1 MGSNTQ
7 NEIDL
12 SENSLTIWKNDY
24 SQFDSNEIW
33 KSSDNVYVF
42 SQGTYYTSVNDD
54 GTEVILLFSDNTIL
68 YRKKINFD
76 DVSDALVFDD
86 GSVVFYT
93 DENQL
98 ISLDANGKQI
108 FKKDIG
114 IDFEKETCKLTKEY
128 AYFYGYQDDDIKL
141 SYFSYANKK
150 LWSKAIPDIPYTYL
164 EDGEDGEEEED
175 FYYADSAEF
184 LRLPRGFLLLYEDKK
199 TTRMYDF
206 EGTEIVPT
214 EEEFTTILEHV
225 NQKGYLQ
232 KMEKARKTIIRLVYL
247 AKKDKERKPKE
258 HPVTS
263 TKKEAES
270 QKAKGGFFSKL
281 FRKK

>member
-1 MGSNTQ
+1 MSSNAKI
-7 NEIDL
+7 EIDL
-12 SENSLTIWKNDY
+12 SNDSLIIWKKDFV
-24 SQFDSNEIW
+24 QFDSM
-33 KSSDNVYVF
+33 NVWRSPSQSYVF
-42 SQGTYYTSVNDD
+42 SLGTYCKSEN
-54 GTEVILLFSDNTIL
+54 
-68 YRKKINFD
+68 D
-76 DVSDALVFDD
+76 DVSDAVLLLSANAIQYRKKITFSDISDTLVFDD

-98 ISLDANGKQI
+98 ISLDPSGKQI

-164 EDGEDGEEEED
+164 EDGEEEED
-175 FYYADSAEF
+175 SYLADDATLLCLS
-184 LRLPRGFLLLYEDKK
+184 RGFLLLYEDKK

-225 NQKGYLQ
+225 NQKEYLQ

-247 AKKDKERKPKE
+247 AKKDKERKSKE

>member
-1 MGSNTQ
+1 MSSNAKI
-7 NEIDL
+7 EIDL
-12 SENSLTIWKNDY
+12 TDDSLIIWKNGDY
-24 SQFDSNEIW
+24 QFDSMYIW
-33 KSSDNVYVF
+33 KSPNNVYVF
-42 SQGTYYTSVNDD
+42 SQGTYYASANDD

-76 DVSDALVFDD
+76 DISDVLFFDD

-98 ISLDANGKQI
+98 ISLDRSGKQI

-164 EDGEDGEEEED
+164 EDGEEEED
-175 FYYADSAEF
+175 SYLADDATLLCLS
-184 LRLPRGFLLLYEDKK
+184 RGFLLLYEDKK

-225 NQKGYLQ
+225 NQKEYLQ

-247 AKKDKERKPKE
+247 AKKDKERKSKE

-270 QKAKGGFFSKL
+270 QKAKGGFFSRL

>member
-1 MGSNTQ
+1 MSSNAKI
-7 NEIDL
+7 EIDL
-12 SENSLTIWKNDY
+12 TDDSLIIWKNGDY
-24 SQFDSNEIW
+24 QFDSMYIW
-33 KSSDNVYVF
+33 KSPNNVYVF
-42 SQGTYYTSVNDD
+42 SQGTYYASANDD

-76 DVSDALVFDD
+76 DISDVLFFDD

-98 ISLDANGKQI
+98 ISLDPSGKQI

-164 EDGEDGEEEED
+164 EDGEEEED
-175 FYYADSAEF
+175 SYLADDATLLCLS
-184 LRLPRGFLLLYEDKK
+184 RGFLLLYEDKK
-199 TTRMYDF
+199 TTRMYDL
-206 EGTEIVPT
+206 EGTEIVPA
-214 EEEFTTILEHV
+214 EEEFTTILEHG
-225 NQKGYLQ
+225 NQKEYLQ

-247 AKKDKERKPKE
+247 AKKDKERKSKE

-270 QKAKGGFFSKL
+270 QKAKGGFFSRL

>member
-1 MGSNTQ
+1 MSSNAKI
-7 NEIDL
+7 EIDL
-12 SENSLTIWKNDY
+12 TDDSLIIWKNGDY
-24 SQFDSNEIW
+24 QFDSMYIW
-33 KSSDNVYVF
+33 KSPNNVYVF
-42 SQGTYYTSVNDD
+42 SQGTYYASANDD

-76 DVSDALVFDD
+76 DISDVLFFDD

-98 ISLDANGKQI
+98 ISLDPSGKQI

-164 EDGEDGEEEED
+164 EDGEEEED
-175 FYYADSAEF
+175 SYLADDATLLCLS
-184 LRLPRGFLLLYEDKK
+184 RGFLLLYEDKK

-214 EEEFTTILEHV
+214 EEEFTTILEHI
-225 NQKGYLQ
+225 NQKEYLQ

-247 AKKDKERKPKE
+247 AKKDKERKSKE

-270 QKAKGGFFSKL
+270 QKAKGGFFSRL

>member
-1 MGSNTQ
+1 MSSNAKI
-7 NEIDL
+7 EIDL
-12 SENSLTIWKNDY
+12 TDDSLIIWKNGDY
-24 SQFDSNEIW
+24 QFDSMYIW
-33 KSSDNVYVF
+33 KSPNNVYVF
-42 SQGTYYTSVNDD
+42 SQGTYYASANDD
-54 GTEVILLFSDNTIL
+54 GTEVILLFSDNTKL

-76 DVSDALVFDD
+76 DISDVLFFDD

-98 ISLDANGKQI
+98 ISLDPSGKQI

-164 EDGEDGEEEED
+164 EDGEEEED
-175 FYYADSAEF
+175 SYLADDATLLCLS
-184 LRLPRGFLLLYEDKK
+184 RGFLLLYEDKK

-225 NQKGYLQ
+225 NQKEYLQ

-247 AKKDKERKPKE
+247 AKKDKERKSKE

-270 QKAKGGFFSKL
+270 QKAKGGFFSRL

>member
-1 MGSNTQ
+1 MSSNAKI
-7 NEIDL
+7 EIDL
-12 SENSLTIWKNDY
+12 TDDSLLIWKNGDY
-24 SQFDSNEIW
+24 QFDSMYIW
-33 KSSDNVYVF
+33 KSPNNAYVF
-42 SQGTYYTSVNDD
+42 SQGTYYASANDD

-76 DVSDALVFDD
+76 DISDALVFDD

-98 ISLDANGKQI
+98 ISLVPSGKQI
-108 FKKDIG
+108 FKKDIR
-114 IDFEKETCKLTKEY
+114 IDFERETCKLTKEY

-164 EDGEDGEEEED
+164 DDGEEEED
-175 FYYADSAEF
+175 SYLADDATLLCLS
-184 LRLPRGFLLLYEDKK
+184 RGFLLLYEDKK

-214 EEEFTTILEHV
+214 EEEFTTILDFVKE
-225 NQKGYLQ
+225 
-232 KMEKARKTIIRLVYL
+232 
-247 AKKDKERKPKE
+247 KERKQELEKE
-258 HPVTS
+258 RKEKERQEYLA
-263 TKKEAES
+263 KKEAES
-270 QKAKGGFFSKL
+270 QKTNGGFFSKL

>member
-1 MGSNTQ
+1 MSSNAKI
-7 NEIDL
+7 EIDL
-12 SENSLTIWKNDY
+12 TDDSLIIWKNGDY
-24 SQFDSNEIW
+24 QFDSMYIW
-33 KSSDNVYVF
+33 KSPNNVYVF
-42 SQGTYYTSVNDD
+42 SQGTYYASANDD

-76 DVSDALVFDD
+76 DISDVLFFDD

-98 ISLDANGKQI
+98 ISLDPSGKQI

-114 IDFEKETCKLTKEY
+114 IDFERETCKLTKEY

-164 EDGEDGEEEED
+164 EDGEEEED
-175 FYYADSAEF
+175 SYLADDATLLCLS
-184 LRLPRGFLLLYEDKK
+184 RGFLLLYEDKK

-225 NQKGYLQ
+225 NQKEYLQ

-247 AKKDKERKPKE
+247 AKKDKERKSKE

-270 QKAKGGFFSKL
+270 QKAKGGFFSRL

>member
-1 MGSNTQ
+1 MSSNSKI
-7 NEIDL
+7 EIDL
-12 SENSLTIWKNDY
+12 SDDSLIIWKNSY
-24 SQFDSNEIW
+24 YQFDSMYIR
-33 KSSDNVYVF
+33 KSPNNTYVF
-42 SQGTYYTSVNDD
+42 SQGTYCTSANDN

-76 DVSDALVFDD
+76 DISDVLVFDD

-98 ISLDANGKQI
+98 VSLDANGKQI
-108 FKKDIG
+108 FKKNIG

-164 EDGEDGEEEED
+164 DDGEEEED
-175 FYYADSAEF
+175 SYLADDATLLCLS
-184 LRLPRGFLLLYEDKK
+184 RGFLLLYEDKK

-225 NQKGYLQ
+225 NQKEYLQ

-247 AKKDKERKPKE
+247 AKKDKERKSKE

>member
-1 MGSNTQ
+1 M
-7 NEIDL
+7 
-12 SENSLTIWKNDY
+12 
-24 SQFDSNEIW
+24 
-33 KSSDNVYVF
+33 
-42 SQGTYYTSVNDD
+42 
-54 GTEVILLFSDNTIL
+54 
-68 YRKKINFD
+68 
-76 DVSDALVFDD
+76 VFDD

-98 ISLDANGKQI
+98 VSLDANGKQI
-108 FKKDIG
+108 FKKNIG

-141 SYFSYANKK
+141 SYFSYASKK

-164 EDGEDGEEEED
+164 EDGEEEED

-184 LRLPRGFLLLYEDKK
+184 LCLPRGFLLLYEDKK

-214 EEEFTTILEHV
+214 EEEFTTILDFVKE
-225 NQKGYLQ
+225 
-232 KMEKARKTIIRLVYL
+232 
-247 AKKDKERKPKE
+247 KERKQELEKE
-258 HPVTS
+258 RKEKERQEYLA
-263 TKKEAES
+263 KKEAES
-270 QKAKGGFFSKL
+270 QKTNGGFFSRL

>member
-1 MGSNTQ
+1 MMSSNTQ

-42 SQGTYYTSVNDD
+42 SQGTYCKSANDD

-68 YRKKINFD
+68 YRKKINFS

-98 ISLDANGKQI
+98 ISLDPSGKQI

-114 IDFEKETCKLTKEY
+114 IDFERETCKLTKEY

-141 SYFSYANKK
+141 SYFCYANKK
-150 LWSKAIPDIPYTYL
+150 LWSKSIPDIPYTHL
-164 EDGEDGEEEED
+164 EDGEEEED
-175 FYYADSAEF
+175 SYLADDTTLLCLS
-184 LRLPRGFLLLYEDKK
+184 RGFLLLYEDKK

-214 EEEFTTILEHV
+214 EEEFTTILDFVKE
-225 NQKGYLQ
+225 
-232 KMEKARKTIIRLVYL
+232 
-247 AKKDKERKPKE
+247 KERKQQLEKE
-258 HPVTS
+258 RKEKERQEYLA
-263 TKKEAES
+263 KKEAES

>member
-1 MGSNTQ
+1 MSSNAKI
-7 NEIDL
+7 EIDL
-12 SENSLTIWKNDY
+12 TDDSLIIWKNGDY
-24 SQFDSNEIW
+24 QFDSMYIW
-33 KSSDNVYVF
+33 KSPNNVYVF
-42 SQGTYYTSVNDD
+42 SQGTYYASANDD

-68 YRKKINFD
+68 YRKKINFS
-76 DVSDALVFDD
+76 DVSDVLVFDD

-98 ISLDANGKQI
+98 VSLDVNGKQI
-108 FKKDIG
+108 FKKNIG

-164 EDGEDGEEEED
+164 EDGEEEED
-175 FYYADSAEF
+175 SYLSDDATLLCLS
-184 LRLPRGFLLLYEDKK
+184 RGFLLLYEDKK

-225 NQKGYLQ
+225 NQKEYLQ

-247 AKKDKERKPKE
+247 AKKDKERKSKE

-270 QKAKGGFFSKL
+270 QKAKGGFFSRL

>member
-1 MGSNTQ
+1 M
-7 NEIDL
+7 
-12 SENSLTIWKNDY
+12 Y
-24 SQFDSNEIW
+24 IW
-33 KSSDNVYVF
+33 KSPNNVYVF
-42 SQGTYYTSVNDD
+42 SQGTYYASANDD

-68 YRKKINFD
+68 YRKKINFS
-76 DVSDALVFDD
+76 DVSDVLVFDD

-98 ISLDANGKQI
+98 VSLDVNGKQI
-108 FKKDIG
+108 FKKNIG

-164 EDGEDGEEEED
+164 EDGEEEED
-175 FYYADSAEF
+175 SYLADDATLLCLS
-184 LRLPRGFLLLYEDKK
+184 RGFLLLYEDKK

-225 NQKGYLQ
+225 NQKEYLQ

-247 AKKDKERKPKE
+247 AKKDKERKSKE

-270 QKAKGGFFSKL
+270 KKAKGGFFSKL

>member
-1 MGSNTQ
+1 MSSNAKI
-7 NEIDL
+7 EIDL
-12 SENSLTIWKNDY
+12 TDDSLIIWKNGDY
-24 SQFDSNEIW
+24 QFDSMYIW
-33 KSSDNVYVF
+33 KSPNNVYVF
-42 SQGTYYTSVNDD
+42 SQGTYYASANDD

-76 DVSDALVFDD
+76 DISDVLFFDD

-98 ISLDANGKQI
+98 ISLDPSGKQI

-164 EDGEDGEEEED
+164 EDGEEEED
-175 FYYADSAEF
+175 SYLADDATLLCLS
-184 LRLPRGFLLLYEDKK
+184 RGFLLLYEDKK

-214 EEEFTTILEHV
+214 GEEFTTILEHV
-225 NQKGYLQ
+225 NQKEYLQ

-247 AKKDKERKPKE
+247 AKKDKERKSKE

-270 QKAKGGFFSKL
+270 QKAKGGFFSRL

>member
-1 MGSNTQ
+1 MSSNSKI
-7 NEIDL
+7 EIDL
-12 SENSLTIWKNDY
+12 SDDSLIIWKNSY
-24 SQFDSNEIW
+24 YQFDSMYIW
-33 KSSDNVYVF
+33 KSPNNTYVF
-42 SQGTYYTSVNDD
+42 SQGTYCTSANDN

-76 DVSDALVFDD
+76 DISDVLVFDD

-98 ISLDANGKQI
+98 ISLDPSGKQI

-164 EDGEDGEEEED
+164 EDGEEEED
-175 FYYADSAEF
+175 SYLADDATLLCLS
-184 LRLPRGFLLLYEDKK
+184 RGFLLLYEDKK

-225 NQKGYLQ
+225 NQKEYLQ
-232 KMEKARKTIIRLVYL
+232 KMEKARKTIVRLVYL
-247 AKKDKERKPKE
+247 AKKDKERKSKE

>member
-1 MGSNTQ
+1 MSSNAKI
-7 NEIDL
+7 EIDL
-12 SENSLTIWKNDY
+12 TDDSLIIWKNGDY
-24 SQFDSNEIW
+24 QFDSMYIW
-33 KSSDNVYVF
+33 KSPNNVYVF
-42 SQGTYYTSVNDD
+42 SQGTYYASANDD

-76 DVSDALVFDD
+76 DISDVLVFDD

-98 ISLDANGKQI
+98 ISLDPSGKQI

-164 EDGEDGEEEED
+164 EDGEEEED
-175 FYYADSAEF
+175 SYLADDATLLCLS
-184 LRLPRGFLLLYEDKK
+184 RGFLLLYEDKK

-225 NQKGYLQ
+225 NQKEYLQ

-247 AKKDKERKPKE
+247 AKKDKERKSKE

-270 QKAKGGFFSKL
+270 QKAKGGFFSRL

>member
-1 MGSNTQ
+1 MSSNSKI
-7 NEIDL
+7 EIDL
-12 SENSLTIWKNDY
+12 SDDSLIIWKNSY
-24 SQFDSNEIW
+24 YQFDSMYIW
-33 KSSDNVYVF
+33 KSPNNTYVF
-42 SQGTYYTSVNDD
+42 SQGTYCTSANDN

-76 DVSDALVFDD
+76 DISDVLVFDD

-98 ISLDANGKQI
+98 VSLDANGKQI
-108 FKKDIG
+108 FKKNIG

-164 EDGEDGEEEED
+164 DDGEEEED
-175 FYYADSAEF
+175 SYLADDATLLCLS
-184 LRLPRGFLLLYEDKK
+184 RGFLLLYEDKK

-225 NQKGYLQ
+225 NQKEYLQ

-247 AKKDKERKPKE
+247 AKKDKERKSKE

>member
-1 MGSNTQ
+1 MSSNSKI
-7 NEIDL
+7 EIDL
-12 SENSLTIWKNDY
+12 SDDSLIIWKNSY
-24 SQFDSNEIW
+24 YQFDSMYIW
-33 KSSDNVYVF
+33 KSPNNTYVF
-42 SQGTYYTSVNDD
+42 SQGTYCTSANDD

-76 DVSDALVFDD
+76 DISDVLVFDD

-98 ISLDANGKQI
+98 VSLDASGKQI
-108 FKKDIG
+108 FKKNIG

-141 SYFSYANKK
+141 SYFSYASKK

-164 EDGEDGEEEED
+164 EDGEEEED

-184 LRLPRGFLLLYEDKK
+184 LCLPRGFLLLYEDKK

-206 EGTEIVPT
+206 EGTEIIPT

-225 NQKGYLQ
+225 NQKEYLQ
-232 KMEKARKTIIRLVYL
+232 KMEKARKTIVRLVYL
-247 AKKDKERKPKE
+247 AKKDKERKSKE

-263 TKKEAES
+263 TKKKAES

>member
-1 MGSNTQ
+1 MSSNSKI
-7 NEIDL
+7 EIDL
-12 SENSLTIWKNDY
+12 SDDSLIIWKNSY
-24 SQFDSNEIW
+24 YQFDSMYIW
-33 KSSDNVYVF
+33 KSPNNTYVF
-42 SQGTYYTSVNDD
+42 SQGTYCTSANDD

-76 DVSDALVFDD
+76 DISDVLVFDD

-98 ISLDANGKQI
+98 VSLDASGKQI
-108 FKKDIG
+108 FKKNIG

-141 SYFSYANKK
+141 SYFSYASKK

-164 EDGEDGEEEED
+164 EDGEEEED

-184 LRLPRGFLLLYEDKK
+184 LCLPRGFLLLYEDKK

-214 EEEFTTILEHV
+214 EEEFTTILDFVKE
-225 NQKGYLQ
+225 
-232 KMEKARKTIIRLVYL
+232 
-247 AKKDKERKPKE
+247 KERKQELEKE
-258 HPVTS
+258 RKEKERQEYLA
-263 TKKEAES
+263 KKEAES
-270 QKAKGGFFSKL
+270 QKTNGGFFSKL

>member
-1 MGSNTQ
+1 MSSNTQ

-42 SQGTYYTSVNDD
+42 SQGTYCKSANDD

-68 YRKKINFD
+68 YRKKINFS

-98 ISLDANGKQI
+98 ISLDPSGKQI

-114 IDFEKETCKLTKEY
+114 IDFERETCKLTKEY

-141 SYFSYANKK
+141 SYFCYASKK

-164 EDGEDGEEEED
+164 EDGEEEED
-175 FYYADSAEF
+175 FYYTDSAEF
-184 LRLPRGFLLLYEDKK
+184 LCLPRGFLLLYEDKK

-214 EEEFTTILEHV
+214 EEEFTTILDFVKE
-225 NQKGYLQ
+225 
-232 KMEKARKTIIRLVYL
+232 
-247 AKKDKERKPKE
+247 KERKQELEKE
-258 HPVTS
+258 RKEKERQEHLA
-263 TKKEAES
+263 KKEAES
-270 QKAKGGFFSKL
+270 QKTNGGFFSKL

>member
-1 MGSNTQ
+1 MSSNAKI
-7 NEIDL
+7 EIDL
-12 SENSLTIWKNDY
+12 TDDSLIIWKNGDY
-24 SQFDSNEIW
+24 QFDSMYIW
-33 KSSDNVYVF
+33 KSPNNVYVF
-42 SQGTYYTSVNDD
+42 SQGTYYASANDD

-76 DVSDALVFDD
+76 DISDVLFFDD

-98 ISLDANGKQI
+98 ISLDPSGKQI

-164 EDGEDGEEEED
+164 EDGEEEED
-175 FYYADSAEF
+175 SYLADDATLLCLS
-184 LRLPRGFLLLYEDKK
+184 RGFLLLYEDKK

-225 NQKGYLQ
+225 NQKEYLQ

-247 AKKDKERKPKE
+247 AKKDKERKSKE

-270 QKAKGGFFSKL
+270 QKAKGGFFSRL

>member
-1 MGSNTQ
+1 MSSNAKI
-7 NEIDL
+7 EIDL
-12 SENSLTIWKNDY
+12 TDDSLLIWKNGDY
-24 SQFDSNEIW
+24 QFDSMYIW
-33 KSSDNVYVF
+33 KSPNNAYVF
-42 SQGTYYTSVNDD
+42 SQGTYYASANDD

-76 DVSDALVFDD
+76 DISDALVFDD

-98 ISLDANGKQI
+98 ISLVPSGKQI
-108 FKKDIG
+108 FKKDIR
-114 IDFEKETCKLTKEY
+114 IDFERETCKLTKEY

-141 SYFSYANKK
+141 SYFSYASKK

-164 EDGEDGEEEED
+164 EDGEEEEA

-184 LRLPRGFLLLYEDKK
+184 LCLPRGFLLLYEDKK

-206 EGTEIVPT
+206 EGTEIIPT
-214 EEEFTTILEHV
+214 EEEFTTILDFV
-225 NQKGYLQ
+225 K
-232 KMEKARKTIIRLVYL
+232 EKERKQQLEKERTEKERQEYL
-247 AKKDKERKPKE
+247 AKK
-258 HPVTS
+258 
-263 TKKEAES
+263 EAEN
-270 QKAKGGFFSKL
+270 QKVKGGVFSKL

>member
-1 MGSNTQ
+1 MSSNAKI
-7 NEIDL
+7 EIDL
-12 SENSLTIWKNDY
+12 TDDSLIIWKNGDY
-24 SQFDSNEIW
+24 QFDSMYIW
-33 KSSDNVYVF
+33 KSPNNVYVF
-42 SQGTYYTSVNDD
+42 SQGTYYASANDD

-76 DVSDALVFDD
+76 DISDVLVFDD

-98 ISLDANGKQI
+98 VSLDANGKQI
-108 FKKDIG
+108 FKKNIG

-141 SYFSYANKK
+141 SHFSYASKK

-164 EDGEDGEEEED
+164 EDGEEEED

-184 LRLPRGFLLLYEDKK
+184 LCLPRGFLLLYEDKK

-225 NQKGYLQ
+225 NQKEYLQ
-232 KMEKARKTIIRLVYL
+232 KMEKARKTIVRLVYL
-247 AKKDKERKPKE
+247 AKKDKERKSKE